1 MTGFR
6 VGDKKGFFWAGC
18 VLKSNEIEFVRA
30 HDGLTDQQ
38 IDSNLEKYKPNMC
51 GIDLKGEVLN
61 VAMDKQQN
69 RFILFLVKLKTFDT
83 AEEDKTIGVKD

>member
-30 HDGLTDQQ
+30 HDGLTDQ
-38 IDSNLEKYKPNMC
+38 
-51 GIDLKGEVLN
+51 
-61 VAMDKQQN
+61 
-69 RFILFLVKLKTFDT
+69 
-83 AEEDKTIGVKD
+83 